1 MSLVTNAL
9 TEIMSRVG
17 IEPLNFTVDDVATTF
32 NHSVEDAEESL
43 LTLIKLTKSISDETN
58 ANAAY
63 EKLNKAISELFKIK
77 EEITALKALYDDE
90 VPF

>member
-1 MSLVTNAL
+1 MSLVNNTL

-17 IEPLNFTVDDVATTF
+17 VEPLNFTVDDVTTTF
-32 NHSVEDAEESL
+32 NHSVEDAEEAL
-43 LTLIKLTKSISDETN
+43 LAMIKLTKSINDETN

-63 EKLNKAISELFKIK
+63 EKLNKAIAELFKIK
-77 EEITALKALYDDE
+77 EEIAALKSLYDDE

>member
-1 MSLVTNAL
+1 MSLVTNTL

-17 IEPLNFTVDDVATTF
+17 VEPLNFTVDDVATTF

-43 LTLIKLTKSISDETN
+43 LALIKLTKSISDETN

-63 EKLNKAISELFKIK
+63 EKLNKAISELFEIK
-77 EEITALKALYDDE
+77 EEIAALKSLYDDE